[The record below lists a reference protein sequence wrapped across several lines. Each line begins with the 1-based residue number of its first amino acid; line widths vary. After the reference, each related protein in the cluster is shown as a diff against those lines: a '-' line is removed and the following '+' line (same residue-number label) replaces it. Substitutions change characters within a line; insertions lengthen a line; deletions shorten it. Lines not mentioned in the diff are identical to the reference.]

1 MAFCM
6 QKLDAH
12 TINQSFAFM
21 TKVKFE
27 LNHHAC
33 LYNSISLLEYLLH
46 FPIINY
52 ENRC

>member
-12 TINQSFAFM
+12 TINLSFAFM

-33 LYNSISLLEYLLH
+33 LYNSISLLEYL
-46 FPIINY
+46 
-52 ENRC
+52 